1 MSKIFFGM
9 WKVYIT
15 AFFYFLITFSGYA
28 QCGNEANDVQCVEK
42 ITAPNTFVKS
52 YKLDAQRSGDTEF
65 STVLV
70 KDVRYYLNLC
80 EEGEASNNVVINV
93 FDTGRK
99 LITSNK
105 TEENAVLSELSFTCT
120 KTGVYYF
127 VFKEGSAKGI
137 CGLGALSF
145 RK

>member
-1 MSKIFFGM
+1 MLLASNIYG
-9 WKVYIT
+9 
-15 AFFYFLITFSGYA
+15 
-28 QCGNEANDVQCVEK
+28 QCGNEAGDIQCVEK
-42 ITAPNTFVKS
+42 ITASNTFVKS
-52 YKLDAQRSGDTEF
+52 YKLEAQSGETEF

-70 KDVRYYLNLC
+70 KDIRYYLNLC
-80 EEGEASNNVVINV
+80 EEGEVSNNVVINV
-93 FDTGRK
+93 YDNRRK

-105 TEENAVLSELSFTCT
+105 TDAGSVLSELSFTCE

-127 VFKEGSAKGI
+127 VFKKGTTSNT